1 MSEFED
7 KLNGLL
13 SNPESMAQIMQ
24 LAQSLSGSSSPAGS
38 NDAPPPSPQPEAP
51 PPFNS
56 PPPNKEES
64 TFDPSCLFENFD
76 PQILSK
82 LLPLFREL
90 NSPRNSQREQLL
102 QALRPFLKPE
112 RQANIQKALQ
122 ISKLL
127 HAGKIYLLERRGNEH
142 V

>member
-13 SNPESMAQIMQ
+13 SDPESMAQIMQ
-24 LAQSLSGSSSPAGS
+24 LAQSLSGSANSGENSDTSP
-38 NDAPPPSPQPEAP
+38 PPQPEASAP
-51 PPFNS
+51 PDPPSSNS
-56 PPPNKEES
+56 KEE
-64 TFDPSCLFENFD
+64 TAFDLSHLFENLD
-76 PQILSK
+76 PQMLSR

-90 NSPRNSQREQLL
+90 NSPRSGQREQLL

-127 HAGKIYLLERRGNEH
+127 HAGKTYLLERRGNEH